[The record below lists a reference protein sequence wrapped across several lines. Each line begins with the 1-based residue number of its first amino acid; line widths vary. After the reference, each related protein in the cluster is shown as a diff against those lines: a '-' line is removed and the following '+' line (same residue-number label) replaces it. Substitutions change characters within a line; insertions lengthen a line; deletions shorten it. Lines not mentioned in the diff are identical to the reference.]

1 MSRGRY
7 DLRDFLDKDKVVL
20 TCQVTD
26 DVLR

>member
-1 MSRGRY
+1 MSCGRY

-26 DVLR
+26 DALR